1 MKSRDAMQAF
11 PWNINVLD
19 RVQRCADDFFV
30 PERAE
35 MHIGWE
41 VGSEGFKET
50 LVVLSC
56 IESFSSEDFV
66 LFVSPGAFK
75 IFDVEKVFETGRYV
89 FQKSENSTFRML
101 ISKDVENETLFRYES
116 IPVFG
121 NPVFQTR
128 CRAPR

>member
-1 MKSRDAMQAF
+1 MQAF

-30 PERAE
+30 PEGAE

-66 LFVSPGAFK
+66 LFVSPGVFK

-89 FQKSENSTFRML
+89 FQKSENSAFRML
-101 ISKDVENETLFRYES
+101 ISKDVENEILFGCES
-116 IPVFG
+116 VPVFR
-121 NPVFQTR
+121 NPALDVRLQS
-128 CRAPR
+128 PR

>member
-1 MKSRDAMQAF
+1 
-11 PWNINVLD
+11 LD

-41 VGSEGFKET
+41 GGSEGFKET

-66 LFVSPGAFK
+66 LFVSPGVFK

-101 ISKDVENETLFRYES
+101 ISKDVENETLFGCES
-116 IPVFG
+116 VPVFR
-121 NPVFQTR
+121 NPALDVRLQS
-128 CRAPR
+128 PR